1 MLLLN
6 SVWASCQIYLIEIQ
20 GDVCCTRWRYLLWV
34 VSDVVARN
42 CSRLEV
48 AWNIARCW
56 CSRVFNSCLR
66 QVEVGVWIWL
76 RLNVKW
82 VCLLSNWATNR
93 ANAFVP
99 NAVFAS
105 GALFVSPRRRVWAS
119 FALAVLH
126 QRRFLTVKRIELSL
140 QFLLFLSEAV
150 LFLIYMC
157 IRHVNQALY
166 GFINPL
172 GSIFLTARLVWNTT
186 GWYVGLVD
194 PRDILRG
201 VRPTL

>member
-1 MLLLN
+1 VLLLN

-20 GDVCCTRWRYLLWV
+20 GDVCCTRRRYLLWV

-42 CSRLEV
+42 RSRLEV

-56 CSRVFNSCLR
+56 CSWVFDSCLW

-76 RLNVKW
+76 RFNVKW
-82 VCLLSNWATNR
+82 VCLVSNWATNR
-93 ANAFVP
+93 PNAFVS
-99 NAVFAS
+99 NAVLAS
-105 GALFVSPRRRVWAS
+105 RALFVSPRRRVWACFS
-119 FALAVLH
+119 LAVLH
-126 QRRFLTVKRIELSL
+126 QRRFLTVKGIELSL
-140 QFLLFLSEAV
+140 QFLVFQSDTV
-150 LFLIYMC
+150 LFLIHLC
-157 IRHVNQALY
+157 IRHVNQALN

-186 GWYVGLVD
+186 GWYLRLVD

-201 VRPTL
+201 VKPTL